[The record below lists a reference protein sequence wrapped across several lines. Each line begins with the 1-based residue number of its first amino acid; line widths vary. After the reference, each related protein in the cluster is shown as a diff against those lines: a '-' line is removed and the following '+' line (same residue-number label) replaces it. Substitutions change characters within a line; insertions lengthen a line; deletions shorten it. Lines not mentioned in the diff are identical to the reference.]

1 MHPDNDARF
10 WPVSLQE
17 LHMVEGAA
25 HVSRQASLRR
35 SGELALTIDDIGGPG
50 EKPWSAQQRRSSTG
64 SSIEEEPP
72 RPEIPPGGG
81 RRRSVAEGLILPRL
95 SSRNP
100 SAKASLSFTNSGQFA
115 AAIGAPHRGGSPRA
129 RSSVT
134 AAQVADVSGFESR
147 RGSRFGGEAEV
158 LPILGEAETRG
169 NGPSVGPSVR
179 DGALMKTRFAEA
191 LAAEVPTPEV
201 ELPAMELTRKMTSES
216 VQLALRQMQAEA
228 RGRPSPLERTWD
240 TFTQAHTPQRLNNLI
255 REKSEVS
262 GASHTFL
269 VVIVCSGS
277 LERQLCVRP
286 SIVCMS
292 GHQTS

>member
-1 MHPDNDARF
+1 
-10 WPVSLQE
+10 
-17 LHMVEGAA
+17 MVEGAA

-50 EKPWSAQQRRSSTG
+50 ERPWSAQQRRSSTG

-81 RRRSVAEGLILPRL
+81 RRRSVAEGLVLPRL
-95 SSRNP
+95 SSRNL
-100 SAKASLSFTNSGQFA
+100 SAKASLSFTNSGQFT

-134 AAQVADVSGFESR
+134 AAQVADVSGFEKGESR

-158 LPILGEAETRG
+158 LGEFETRG
-169 NGPSVGPSVR
+169 APSNGPSIGPSVR

-191 LAAEVPTPEV
+191 LAAEGPTPEV
-201 ELPAMELTRKMTSES
+201 ELQQTELTGKMTSES

-262 GASHTFL
+262 GALHAFL
-269 VVIVCSGS
+269 VW
-277 LERQLCVRP
+277 
-286 SIVCMS
+286 
-292 GHQTS
+292 